1 MNRPVDPRT
10 DMRPENSAASSN
22 SNTNGTSPSGNPSAA
37 LRNPDGSPRQ
47 ALRATP
53 PAAAVRRVVDMPNT
67 PSMRRPAADGPRFN
81 AGSGEGRRMVVA
93 KDITL
98 AGQISKCDYLVVEG
112 GVEGM
117 RYDGQAL
124 EVAEGGSFNGS
135 IEVDSAEIAGSFDG
149 IVVVRGRLTVRP
161 TGRITGTVR
170 YGEIEINAGGQVNG
184 ELQGMQPAAR
194 PAVTSS
200 YGLNDDDADTTAE
213 RLAGE

>member
-1 MNRPVDPRT
+1 MNRPLDPRSET
-10 DMRPENSAASSN
+10 SSTNPNNNNASSN
-22 SNTNGTSPSGNPSAA
+22 PNVGSAGPA
-37 LRNPDGSPRQ
+37 LRNGSGEAPRQ
-47 ALRATP
+47 GLRATP
-53 PAAAVRRVVDMPNT
+53 PTSVRRVVDMPSG
-67 PSMRRPAADGPRFN
+67 PSMRRPPADGPRFGTN
-81 AGSGEGRRMVVA
+81 GGEGRRMVVA

-124 EVAEGGSFNGS
+124 EVTEGGSFNGS
-135 IEVDSAEIAGSFDG
+135 IEVDTAEIAGNFEG
-149 IVVVRGRLTVRP
+149 VVVVRGRLTIRP

-184 ELQGMQPAAR
+184 ELQGMQPSVR
-194 PAVTSS
+194 PSVTSS
-200 YGLNDDDADTTAE
+200 YSSSSQDDEDTTND